1 MRNLQVI
8 TLELT
13 EQERQALLRVVKA
26 ALGEP
31 RYLLSPEVEAL
42 RDAWAKLEGVPEDN
56 PAAMSSAHE

>member
-1 MRNLQVI
+1 MRNLQII

-13 EQERQALLRVVKA
+13 EQERRALLRVVKA

-31 RYLLSPEVEAL
+31 RYLLSPDIEAL
-42 RDAWAKLEGVPEDN
+42 RDAWAKLERVGIDE